1 MQPKIIQMGVLERPV
16 HLKSSDLEAF
26 LEEEGS
32 ENVLG
37 EKDCDKKLWGESH
50 PDTGKSESKGA
61 RQAKAAAFSI
71 WQTDKAARGRCWE
84 KQERETQKVIGVK

>member
-37 EKDCDKKLWGESH
+37 VSHTPAACSFPGENARSWGALGE
-50 PDTGKSESKGA
+50 A
-61 RQAKAAAFSI
+61 R
-71 WQTDKAARGRCWE
+71 
-84 KQERETQKVIGVK
+84 